1 MEKCAGC
8 CGQKLSQKACLDY
21 RKLDVDVYPA
31 TFIERANR
39 KLCTAPVSVYFQN
52 ITHTINVTKHFS
64 LSKYFKRM
72 TKMQIFAISH

>member
-8 CGQKLSQKACLDY
+8 CGQKLSQKACLDH

-39 KLCTAPVSVYFQN
+39 KLCTASFG
-52 ITHTINVTKHFS
+52 I
-64 LSKYFKRM
+64 LSKYN
-72 TKMQIFAISH
+72 AYH

>member
-8 CGQKLSQKACLDY
+8 CGQKLSQKACLDH

-52 ITHTINVTKHFS
+52 IMHTINVTKHFFPNRNTS
-64 LSKYFKRM
+64 NG
-72 TKMQIFAISH
+72 

>member
-8 CGQKLSQKACLDY
+8 CGQKLSQKACLDH

-39 KLCTAPVSVYFQN
+39 KLCTAPISVYKISRIPLTLRNTF
-52 ITHTINVTKHFS
+52 FPE
-64 LSKYFKRM
+64 SKYLKRM
-72 TKMQIFAISH
+72 IKMQIFVISH